1 MDFVSMFILAVVMFG
16 FAYFVLHSMRRKEW
30 QEFERKVFK
39 CESTDETAHR
49 PNLLCLKCGSTFDVE
64 SVLKQPGEMAC
75 PSCGRRDAMVWLS
88 NDEETAKHRATQSS
102 EKREIAD
109 DDEPPPWSLPLF

>member
-1 MDFVSMFILAVVMFG
+1 MFILAMVMFG

-39 CESTDETAHR
+39 CESTDETAHH

-75 PSCGRRDAMVWLS
+75 PSCGRRDAIVWLS
-88 NDEETAKHRATQSS
+88 NDAETAKLRATQSP
-102 EKREIAD
+102 EKREIAA

>member
-30 QEFERKVFK
+30 REFERKVFK
-39 CESTDETAHR
+39 GEPPDETAPR
-49 PNLLCLKCGSTFDVE
+49 PNLLCLECGSTLDVE

-75 PSCGRRDAMVWLS
+75 PSCGKRDAMVWLS
-88 NDEETAKHRATQSS
+88 NDEETAKHRATQSL
-102 EKREIAD
+102 EKRAIAA

>member
-30 QEFERKVFK
+30 QEFEREVFQRQPTG
-39 CESTDETAHR
+39 EIDHR
-49 PNLLCLKCGSTFDVE
+49 PHLLCLQCGSTFDVE

-75 PSCGRRDAMVWLS
+75 PSCGKKDAIVWLS
-88 NDEETAKHRATQSS
+88 NDAETAKHKATSS
-102 EKREIAD
+102 PEKREIAS
-109 DDEPPPWSLPLF
+109 DDEPPPWSLPLC